1 MDPLN
6 QTWQLFIDWFSNIS
20 ILVMLVLLYNYIPD
34 RFFIH
39 RDRVYSVYVG
49 AIFSLAA
56 LLGIFIP
63 WSGTVHPNIGING
76 ILVPLAGLVGGPI
89 SAGIITCVLLL
100 TRLPLTPVGPDIPD
114 ITITI
119 LAGIIGSLFYLARE
133 RGIIRLDWRYELF
146 LLSLAFAILTMGIL
160 TLLLP
165 NTQQSGPG
173 TDIMFQVP
181 VIEVS
186 AIIFLGLFMLGSV
199 IRIID
204 RNKEGEYELISY
216 KEHLEALVMERTADL
231 ERINSLQEA
240 TIESTS
246 DGIVVTSME
255 GDIRE
260 LNSAGSDILGVS
272 WTDNTRCMMNIFSL
286 LEQKVTDPND
296 AITFREK
303 NTKNPAALVAVNLT
317 FADGRTYELS
327 VTPHRVADE
336 IIGRV
341 MNFRDITER
350 KFAEEAMRNAN
361 QKLLLLSGITRHD
374 ILNQIT
380 ALTLYLHLVRE
391 ETTDSSISGYL
402 EKMDAMIKTM
412 QMHTEFTSDYQDV
425 GLHEPVWQNP
435 SLQFGR
441 AAGAFSDTGIEFIA
455 GNIGFEI
462 YTDPLLERVFYNL
475 IDNSIRHGEHVS
487 RVSLSSAVKG
497 DDLVIIYADN
507 GTGVAESD
515 KEKIFTKGFGKHT
528 GFGMFLIHEILSITG
543 ISIRENGVPGEGV
556 KFEILVPKGKF
567 R

>member
-6 QTWQLFIDWFSNIS
+6 QTWQFFLDWFQNIS

-39 RDRVYSVYVG
+39 RDRVFSVYVG
-49 AIFSLAA
+49 MIFSLAA
-56 LLGIFIP
+56 VLGIFIP

-89 SAGIITCVLLL
+89 SAVIITGVLLL
-100 TRLPLTPVGPDIPD
+100 TRLPLSPTGPEIPD
-114 ITITI
+114 ITII
-119 LAGIIGSLFYLARE
+119 FLAGIIGSLFYLARE
-133 RGIIRLDWRYELF
+133 RGMFRLERRFEL
-146 LLSLAFAILTMGIL
+146 LVLSSVFAVL
-160 TLLLP
+160 TLVVLTIFLP
-165 NTQQSGPG
+165 ESEGFG
-173 TDIMFQVP
+173 SKMDVIYLVP
-181 VIEVS
+181 TIEVS
-186 AIIFLGLFMLGSV
+186 AIIFLGLFLLGSV
-199 IRIID
+199 IRMID
-204 RNKEGEYELISY
+204 LKREGEYELIAY

-240 TIESTS
+240 TIESTH
-246 DGIVVTSME
+246 DGFVVTDMK
-255 GDIRE
+255 GDVRG
-260 LNSAGSDILGVS
+260 LNSAGSDILGIS
-272 WTDNTRCMMNIFSL
+272 RMDSSRCMQNIFEIL
-286 LEQKVTDPND
+286 QEKVPDLAAVD
-296 AITFREK
+296 TFRDRIADH
-303 NTKNPAALVAVNLT
+303 PDILVTTNLT

-327 VTPHRVADE
+327 VTPHRLSDE
-336 IIGRV
+336 MIGRV

-350 KFAEEAMRNAN
+350 KRSEEAMRNAN

-380 ALTLYLHLVRE
+380 ALSLYLHLVRE
-391 ETTDSSISGYL
+391 DTKDPSISGYL

-412 QMHTEFTSDYQDV
+412 QMHIEFTSDYQDV

-435 SLQFGR
+435 ALQFEK
-441 AAGAFSDTGIEFIA
+441 AARTFSDKGIEFCSIDC
-455 GNIGFEI
+455 GYEI

-487 RVSLSSAVKG
+487 RISLSITAQE
-497 DDLVIIYADN
+497 DDLVIIYSDD
-507 GTGVAESD
+507 GTGVAEAD

-543 ISIRENGVPGEGV
+543 ISIRENGIFGEGV
-556 KFEILVPKGKF
+556 RFEILVPVGKF